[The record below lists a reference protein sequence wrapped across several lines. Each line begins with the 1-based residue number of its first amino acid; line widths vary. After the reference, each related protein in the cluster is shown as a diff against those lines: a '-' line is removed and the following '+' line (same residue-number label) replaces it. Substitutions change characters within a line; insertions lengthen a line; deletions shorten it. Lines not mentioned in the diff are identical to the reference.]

1 MTPNTYLEA
10 VNVMLS
16 SVGETPV
23 NSLESQN
30 VEAEIAADI
39 LLQES
44 RSVQAQGWFYNSEKG
59 YRLAPDSQGEII
71 LPNNCLRADPTD
83 PNELLMQ
90 RGNKLYDIKNHTSIV
105 GKTVVADLVIELA
118 FEELPPV
125 ARQYITIKASR
136 AFQDRV
142 IGSETLHGFQEKD
155 QLMALIAMQEAET
168 AHQDFTIFDSRATT
182 RVLDRLI

>member
-44 RSVQAQGWFYNSEKG
+44 RWSK
-59 YRLAPDSQGEII
+59 
-71 LPNNCLRADPTD
+71 LRDGST
-83 PNELLMQ
+83 
-90 RGNKLYDIKNHTSIV
+90 
-105 GKTVVADLVIELA
+105 TV
-118 FEELPPV
+118 
-125 ARQYITIKASR
+125 R
-136 AFQDRV
+136 
-142 IGSETLHGFQEKD
+142 
-155 QLMALIAMQEAET
+155 
-168 AHQDFTIFDSRATT
+168 RAT
-182 RVLDRLI
+182 V

>member
-1 MTPNTYLEA
+1 MTPNTFLEA

-39 LLQES
+39 LLQEA
-44 RSVQAQGWFYNSEKG
+44 RSVQSQGWFFNIEKG
-59 YRLAPDSQGEII
+59 FSLAPDTVGEII

-83 PNELLMQ
+83 PQELLMQ
-90 RGNKLYDIKNHTSIV
+90 RGNKLYDIKNHTSLI
-105 GKTVVADLVIELA
+105 GRTIVADLVVELA

-136 AFQDRV
+136 GFQDRV
-142 IGSETLHGFQEKD
+142 IGNETLHGFQEKD
-155 QLMALIAMQEAET
+155 EIMALISLQEAET
-168 AHQDFTIFDSRATT
+168 AHQDFTIFDSRATM
-182 RVLDRLI
+182 RVLDRTI